1 MFTLADIVPWGRS
14 YDEYCRMFALT
25 PNDLRSRI
33 LGCADGPASF
43 NAEATRRGSSVTSC
57 DPLYRFDVDAIR
69 ERIRQTRDQVLDQT
83 RRNRHE
89 FVWTTIAS
97 VDDLARLRMSAME
110 DFLRDFDNGRSEGR
124 YVDAELPSLPFGDQT
139 FDLALCSHF
148 LFLYSSMLGGD
159 FHTRAIL
166 ELQRV
171 ATEVR
176 IFPLLDLG
184 GGRSPFL
191 DDAIDLLRAHGVRA
205 DIQTVGYE
213 FRRGGNEMLRIRH
226 Q

>member
-124 YVDAELPSLPFGDQT
+124 YVDA
-139 FDLALCSHF
+139 
-148 LFLYSSMLGGD
+148 
-159 FHTRAIL
+159 
-166 ELQRV
+166 
-171 ATEVR
+171 
-176 IFPLLDLG
+176 
-184 GGRSPFL
+184 
-191 DDAIDLLRAHGVRA
+191 
-205 DIQTVGYE
+205 
-213 FRRGGNEMLRIRH
+213 
-226 Q
+226 